1 MAYRHKPAKV
11 QGEDTRD
18 FDTTSL
24 KLKGA
29 GNFIHRDYAA
39 HFFRWGFA
47 ANWIKGGENVL
58 DIGCGVDQALVRIL
72 CHKPGGQP
80 RILVGVDYDEVKPR
94 WNPAWFKLFAG
105 FDFTKR
111 WKEFQGRYQVT
122 PNGQFDIITCFEV
135 IEHMQVAHGRKL
147 LKGAFELL
155 APMGTMLLSTPIY
168 DGKKMAQN
176 HIHEYYGEELHKEI
190 LKAGFSVQRRFG
202 TFQSVLQARRAKPE
216 HRAVWDELSAYYS
229 NDVMACFLAPL
240 YPDLARN
247 NLWVLRKIPPVTL
260 RTKSG

>member
-29 GNFIHRDYAA
+29 GNFVHRDYAA

-47 ANWIKGGENVL
+47 ANWIRGGERVL
-58 DIGCGVDQALVRIL
+58 DIGCGAEQPLVRIL

-80 RILVGVDYDEVKPR
+80 SHLLGVDYDNVKKR
-94 WNPAWFKLFAG
+94 WSPAWFALRAP
-105 FDFTKR
+105 FDFTTE
-111 WKEFQGRYQVT
+111 WKKLAGQGL
-122 PNGQFDIITCFEV
+122 FDVITCFEV
-135 IEHMQVAHGRKL
+135 IEHMQVASGRKL

-155 APMGTMLLSTPIY
+155 EPMGTMLLSTPIY

-176 HIHEYYGEELHKEI
+176 HIHEYYVPELEVEI
-190 LKAGFSVQRRFG
+190 RKAGFSIQRRFG
-202 TFQSVLQARRAKPE
+202 TFQTALQAKRLSPT
-216 HRAVWDELSAYYS
+216 HQVVWRELSAYYS

-247 NLWVLRKIPPVTL
+247 NLWVLRKIPPVIKAT
-260 RTKSG
+260 RSG